1 MKVYCYNDDYP
12 TKFFVDPTNI
22 TPTRGYKLGDL
33 INTFPDGVVIHPQYK
48 NELHRNILLVDESME
63 SKLQSYSREEQ
74 KRIMKQ
80 YGFLGNEDDE
90 DEEEDMEAKMK
101 EKEEKQRKKME
112 AKSANKG
119 PLSAVEKLIEPKET
133 EKMKKLQEEKL
144 AAKEEAK
151 KKRTKFISFKKEI
164 MKESVQVKDEFKTD
178 DGKGK
183 KKDTK
188 SDKAE

>member
-1 MKVYCYNDDYP
+1 M
-12 TKFFVDPTNI
+12 DPTNI

-63 SKLQSYSREEQ
+63 SKLQSLSRDEQ
-74 KRIMKQ
+74 KKIMKQ

-90 DEEEDMEAKMK
+90 DEEEDIEAKMK
-101 EKEEKQRKKME
+101 EKEEKERKKME
-112 AKSANKG
+112 ARAVKG
-119 PLSAVEKLIEPKET
+119 PLSPVEKLIQPKET
-133 EKMKKLQEEKL
+133 EKLKKLQEEKL

-164 MKESVQVKDEFKTD
+164 MKESVQVKEEFKTGD
-178 DGKGK
+178 DKGK
-183 KKDTK
+183 KKDGK
-188 SDKAE
+188 GDKAEKTE